1 MFKSIKLSLAVFAL
15 SALAPLPA
23 SARLHSGISGIY
35 GGPAGDG
42 ACVVLADGS
51 ISCWGN
57 GFNNPQSPVK
67 INGQKITSAAIG
79 DGFACALLADTTVWC
94 WGANGRGQLGNGDG
108 TFSDSRNPVIVGT
121 KSGSINGF
129 TAIAVG
135 HSHACATRSIS
146 GVSSVWCW
154 GDNQNGQLGNF
165 NASDDASGCI
175 PTGSDCTRYN
185 APLPVVVHV
194 AGSPQLTGIEQLS
207 LGNYHSCAQL
217 NDGSAACWGDNW
229 WGQVGNSYDL
239 NSYDSPQ
246 TVVVPGGPLGFQK
259 LIMQDFT
266 LTAGG
271 QHTCGLTTEGS
282 SNAIACWGLNF
293 NGEIGNGQ
301 TGTDGSGKIARSP
314 TPDAVVFPD
323 GTKLKGLRSV
333 IGGGTSTCAILD
345 DHTAACWGADNSG
358 QLGDNGSSDKT
369 SPVPVVDPS
378 GNTFQ
383 HFSQIVGGNAHFCAS
398 LTDGVSVYCWG
409 DNSVGQLG
417 TGDVMKSATPHVTHV
432 DTNIFVDD
440 FETNDP

>member
-15 SALAPLPA
+15 SALTSMSA
-23 SARLHSGISGIY
+23 SARLHSGISGLY

-42 ACVVLADGS
+42 TCAVLADGS

-67 INGQKITSAAIG
+67 INGQKITSAAVG

-94 WGANGRGQLGNGDG
+94 WGANSKGQLGNGDA
-108 TFSDSRNPVIVGT
+108 TFSDSHAPVAVTSLYGV
-121 KSGSINGF
+121 
-129 TAIAVG
+129 TAIALG
-135 HSHACATRSIS
+135 DSHACAINEIFGFSE
-146 GVSSVWCW
+146 VWCW
-154 GDNQNGQLGNF
+154 GSNSGGQLGNF
-165 NASDDASGCI
+165 NVPTGSSDDARSNT
-175 PTGSDCTRYN
+175 PV
-185 APLPVVVHV
+185 AVVVHV
-194 AGSPQLTGIEQLS
+194 SGNPKLTGIEQLS
-207 LGNYHSCAQL
+207 LGDNHSCAQL

-246 TVVVPGGPLGFQK
+246 TVVVPGGPSGFQK

-271 QHTCGLTTEGS
+271 QHTCGLTTESS

-369 SPVPVVDPS
+369 SPVPVVDTS